1 MKINKKKDQKYKNK
15 KIKMLLFVTNY
26 AEFVTLQC
34 LPFGGLG
41 KQLLHEIDI
50 KVKPLPQIHLKL
62 LIELF
67 DENLA
72 ENIALYKYW

>member
-15 KIKMLLFVTNY
+15 KMKMLLFVTNY

-50 KVKPLPQIHLKL
+50 KVKPLPRIHLKL

-72 ENIALYKYW
+72 ENIALYKY